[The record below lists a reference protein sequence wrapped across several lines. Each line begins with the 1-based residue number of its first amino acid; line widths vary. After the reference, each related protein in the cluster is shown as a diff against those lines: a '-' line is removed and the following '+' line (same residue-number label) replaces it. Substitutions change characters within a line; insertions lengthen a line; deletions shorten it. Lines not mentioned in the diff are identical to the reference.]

1 VKHWTRVPSPIG
13 DLILVAEDGALRE
26 IRFTAGTRPEGPP
39 DDAEEDPRPLERVA
53 GQLREYFAGVRREFD
68 VPLAPQGT
76 PFQRRVWDAL
86 LEVGYGRTATYAD
99 IARAIDHPRS
109 VRAVGLANGRNPI
122 PIIIPCHRIIGSDG
136 SLTGYGGGLAIKRK
150 LLELEGAVPVGT
162 LELFD

>member
-1 VKHWTRVPSPIG
+1 MKHWTRMPSPIG

-26 IRFTAGTRPEGPP
+26 IRFTAGPRPEGPP
-39 DDAEEDPRPLERVA
+39 DDAKEDRRPLECA
-53 GQLREYFAGVRREFD
+53 AAELGEYFAGVRREFD

-76 PFQRRVWDAL
+76 PFQERVWAAL

-99 IARAIDHPRS
+99 IARAIGSPKS

-136 SLTGYGGGLAIKRK
+136 SLTGYGGGLEIKRK
-150 LLELEGAVPVGT
+150 LLELEGAMPGGT
-162 LELFD
+162 LGLFR

>member
-1 VKHWTRVPSPIG
+1 MKQWTRVPSPIG
-13 DLILVAEDGALRE
+13 DLILVAEAGALRE

-39 DDAEEDPRPLERVA
+39 DDAHEDPRPFERVA
-53 GQLREYFAGVRREFD
+53 AQLREYFEGVRREFD

-86 LEVGYGRTATYAD
+86 LGVGYGRTATYAD
-99 IARAIDHPRS
+99 VARAIGHPKS

-136 SLTGYGGGLAIKRK
+136 SLTGYGGGLAIKRA
-150 LLELEGAVPVGT
+150 LLELEGALPVGT
-162 LELFD
+162 PELFG